1 MNCARPAS
9 TTLHLVHT
17 TACLHPPS
25 RYGWLWAS
33 DSLFHITF
41 LAQFRLVV
49 TVRPS
54 RSCPSPNP
62 TIATN
67 TPGSPITVALGETT
81 AGIDFELM
89 LRGGLAGS
97 IVALDTGLPLPGVAV
112 DVWAAD
118 GSHVAATAT
127 NVAGS
132 YAVDLSSGTYYVS
145 TDNGQGYVD
154 EVYDGLR
161 CPSGPAIL
169 GLCDPRAGD
178 PIPVIGEE
186 PVVTGI
192 DFALAERLIFEDG
205 FETGDTSSWS
215 LQQP

>member
-1 MNCARPAS
+1 
-9 TTLHLVHT
+9 
-17 TACLHPPS
+17 
-25 RYGWLWAS
+25 
-33 DSLFHITF
+33 
-41 LAQFRLVV
+41 VV
-49 TVRPS
+49 
-54 RSCPSPNP
+54 
-62 TIATN
+62 
-67 TPGSPITVALGETT
+67 LGETT
-81 AGIDFELM
+81 AGIDFELV

-112 DVWAAD
+112 DVWDAD

-127 NVAGS
+127 NAAGS

-169 GLCDPRAGD
+169 GLCDPQAGD
-178 PIPVIGEE
+178 PVPVIGEE

-192 DFALAERLIFEDG
+192 DFALAERLVFEDG
-205 FETGDTSSWS
+205 FETGDTSAWS
-215 LQQP
+215 LQKP